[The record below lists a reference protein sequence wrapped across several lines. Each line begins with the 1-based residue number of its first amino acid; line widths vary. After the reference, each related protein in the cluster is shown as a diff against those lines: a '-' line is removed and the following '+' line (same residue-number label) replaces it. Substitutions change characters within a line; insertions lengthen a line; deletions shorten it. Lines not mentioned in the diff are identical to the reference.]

1 MKKIY
6 LIGIGPG
13 DKDYLTIQAVE
24 TLKKVDVFFLLEKGE
39 RKDKD
44 LLGVRREILERH
56 LKPGTYRVVTA
67 KMPVR
72 KKSRTAYSEEVAKWR
87 GEVAN
92 AIGEFIENELS
103 DGQSGGILIWGDPGL
118 YDGHLEMLRK
128 LSKKIDFSYE
138 VIPGLSSIQ
147 VLAAKHKIP
156 LNRISEPILITTA
169 RHLKEYNPSEIK
181 NMIVVLDSHASFNDI
196 DDEDIDIY
204 WGGYLGSEDEVLL
217 SGRLNAV
224 KGEIKKAITEAK
236 RKKGWIM
243 DAYILRRRM
252 GE

>member
-13 DKDYLTIQAVE
+13 DKDYLTIQAIE
-24 TLKKVDVFFLLEKGE
+24 TLKKVDVFLFLEKGE

-44 LLGVRREILERH
+44 LLGLRKEILEKY
-56 LKPGTYRVVTA
+56 LKQGSYRVVT
-67 KMPVR
+67 KRMPIR
-72 KKSRTAYSEEVAKWR
+72 KRSSAAYRDEVAKWR
-87 GEVAN
+87 GEVADI
-92 AIGEFIENELS
+92 IGEFIENELK
-103 DGQSGGILIWGDPGL
+103 DGQSGGILLWGEPAL
-118 YDGHLEMLRK
+118 YDGHLEMLRE
-128 LSKKIDFSYE
+128 LSKNIEFSYE
-138 VIPGLSSIQ
+138 VIPGISSIQ

-181 NMIVVLDSHASFNDI
+181 NMIVVLDSHASFKNI

-204 WGGYLGSEDEVLL
+204 WGGYLGSDDEILI
-217 SGRLNAV
+217 SGRL
-224 KGEIKKAITEAK
+224 KDIKDEIKKAIMEAK

-243 DAYILRRRM
+243 DSYILRRRS
-252 GE
+252 E